1 MIPQSI
7 RARFILLFIAIVS
20 IVLFAFGYYNYSI
33 TKSGLEE
40 ELTTQA
46 ANATKRLSVS
56 LPGPIWNYEPEF
68 INSNVISEMQAAK
81 FIAGIQVKSKSDVLA
96 LYGRDEADHKKIIK
110 AKAPPAKV
118 SSTIE
123 KELIFDDDGD
133 QQNVGTVVMYIDD
146 SFVKAKLRENLIIQ
160 VVQGVVLDI
169 LIAGLIM
176 IIVSR
181 IVVTPLR
188 NVTDAIN
195 DIAGGGGDLT
205 QRLETRSA
213 TEVSELAQGF
223 NAFVAKLQEIIRE
236 LSHVSVQLLSSSQD
250 SGNIINEQ
258 TEGILSQ
265 QTKIDMV
272 ATATSEM
279 SQSISSVADNANSA
293 SESAQD
299 ANNKASEGTHV
310 VSQAVNAIQS
320 LADEI
325 TAVTH
330 ATQQLITE
338 GENIGTVL
346 DVIKSISEQTNLL
359 ALNAAI
365 EAARAGEAGRGFA
378 VVADEVRT
386 LAQKTNESTDEIHQS
401 ILNLR
406 SCSETV
412 EKGIVNLEHHA
423 NSGVE
428 KVTEAGSAIAKILDA
443 VNTITEMNS
452 HIAEASQEQSQ
463 VISEINENIVNISV
477 VAEETVERSKETL
490 SKSNEV
496 EGLANQLQAVVGRF
510 KI

>member
-1 MIPQSI
+1 MIPKSI
-7 RARFILLFIAIVS
+7 RARFILLFVAVVS
-20 IVLFAFGYYNYSI
+20 VVLFVFGYYNYSSA
-33 TKSGLEE
+33 KASLEE
-40 ELTTQA
+40 ELNTQA
-46 ANATKRLSVS
+46 ENATKRLSVS

-68 INSNVISEMQAAK
+68 INSNVTSEMQAAK

-96 LYGRDEADHKKIIK
+96 LFGRDEERKVVK
-110 AKAPPAKV
+110 AKAAPDNY

-146 SFVKAKLRENLIIQ
+146 SFVKAKLKENLIIQ
-160 VVQGVVLDI
+160 IVQGLVLDT
-169 LIAGLIM
+169 LIACLIM
-176 IIVSR
+176 VIVSR
-181 IVVTPLR
+181 IVITPLR

-205 QRLETRSA
+205 QRLETKSA
-213 TEVSELAQGF
+213 TEVSELATGF
-223 NAFVAKLQEIIRE
+223 NAFVAKLQAIIRE

-310 VSQAVNAIQS
+310 VNQAVNAIQS

-463 VISEINENIVNISV
+463 VISEINENIVNIAV

-496 EGLANQLQAVVGRF
+496 EGLANQVQAVVGRF

>member
-1 MIPQSI
+1 MIPKSI
-7 RARFILLFIAIVS
+7 RARFIILFVAIVS
-20 IVLFAFGYYNYSI
+20 IVLFGFGFFNYTT
-33 TKSGLEE
+33 TKSSMET
-40 ELTTQA
+40 ELDTQA
-46 ANATKRLSVS
+46 KNTMQRLSVS

-68 INSNVISEMQAAK
+68 INSNVISEMRAGN

-96 LYGRDEADHKKIIK
+96 LFGRDKENENK
-110 AKAPPAKV
+110 AVKVKTAPD
-118 SSTIE
+118 TNNFMTRD
-123 KELIFDDDGD
+123 LIFDGDGD
-133 QQNVGTVVMYIDD
+133 QQNVGTVVLYLDYSVINAQLHKILMTQI
-146 SFVKAKLRENLIIQ
+146 L
-160 VVQGVVLDI
+160 QGVVLDV
-169 LIAGLIM
+169 LIAVLIM
-176 IIVSR
+176 VIVSR
-181 IVVTPLR
+181 IVITPLR
-188 NVTDAIN
+188 NVTHAIN

-223 NAFVAKLQEIIRE
+223 NAFVVKLQDIIRE
-236 LSHVSVQLLSSSQD
+236 LSHVSIQLLSSSQD

-258 TEGILSQ
+258 TDGIVSQ

-299 ANNKASEGTHV
+299 ANHKASEGTHV
-310 VSQAVNAIQS
+310 VNQAVNAIQS

-406 SCSETV
+406 ACSETV

-428 KVTEAGSAIAKILDA
+428 KVTEAGSAIAKILEA
-443 VNTITEMNS
+443 VNAISEMNS

-477 VAEETVERSKETL
+477 VAEETVERSKNTL

-496 EGLANQLQAVVGRF
+496 EELANQVQSVVGRF